1 MTAAAATATAH
12 AASAG
17 ERAAAVLRAFGDD
30 WQARPPGLRLRP
42 ERESDYAFLEA
53 LYGSTRADELAR
65 VDWPQAL
72 KDAFVA
78 QQFAAQCGQYRQ
90 HYAGAAFL
98 VIESEIE
105 GEAIGRLYV
114 HPTRAELRLM
124 DVTLAPPRRGGGLGT
139 QLMQRLLA
147 WGDALGL
154 PVTLHVE
161 PFNPAQRLY
170 LRLGFETLEVR
181 GVYHFMRREPAA
193 AGAEPLS
200 SRVSDAC
207 APSAASD
214 QAAREAPLRGAAFL

>member
-1 MTAAAATATAH
+1 MATTPATSADDRAATL
-12 AASAG
+12 
-17 ERAAAVLRAFGDD
+17 LRAFGDD
-30 WQARPPGLRLRP
+30 WRDRPHGMRLRP
-42 ERESDYAFLEA
+42 ERESDRAFLQT
-53 LYGSTRADELAR
+53 LYGTTRADELAR

-78 QQFAAQCGQYRQ
+78 QQFAAQHAQYRQ

-98 VIESEIE
+98 LIESD

-114 HPTRAELRLM
+114 HHARAELRLM
-124 DVTLAPPRRGGGLGT
+124 DVTLVPPRRGRGLGT
-139 QLMQRLLA
+139 RLMQRLLA
-147 WGDALGL
+147 WGDALNL

-181 GVYHFMRREPAA
+181 GVYHFMRRAPAA
-193 AGAEPLS
+193 ARAEPLS